1 MSRVGMGYEHL
12 SNDELIEIIK
22 KQNEELK
29 RKKYGLVWESE
40 RENEKVVLDCAH
52 YLPILKCVEDKTITS
67 DTSEDNI
74 LIEGDNYHA
83 LSVLSYTHKEKI
95 DVIYID
101 PPYNT
106 GNKDFIY
113 NDRYVDKED
122 KYRHSKWLNFMEKRL
137 NLAKDLL
144 KSTGAIFI
152 SIDDNEMA
160 QLKLLCDGIFNPE
173 NYIGTLVWEKKKK
186 GSFLSGSITNIKEYV
201 LVYSKDTTKFSGLIG
216 QITSKVETYPC
227 VNPGNSV
234 GLRVF
239 PKGIISKYKQKN
251 FIKKAGEIISAKNM
265 TLKLYSDLIIKDGVL
280 SEDVTIESEWRYSQ
294 DSINTYANLGELYIT
309 NKLYF
314 RRIVSDER
322 FKRLKDILPR
332 IEYEEIFELQNKLI
346 NELLEEGL
354 ESAIVPQLVSNI
366 DKMLKQNNFDFDEND
381 LFADGWASNEDG
393 DDELRDFFGKKIF
406 EYPKPSKLIS
416 KLIASIRNKNALI
429 LDFMAGSGT
438 TAQAVLQLN
447 HKDEGNRKFILCT
460 NNENNICTDITF
472 QRISS
477 VINGYQKRGN
487 GETVDGLGGNLRY
500 FKTALLKK
508 SKSIKSL
515 KNQLT
520 RECIEML
527 CVKENIYNL
536 VRETKEYKIFLSND
550 ESKSLCVYF
559 DTTNKGIRD
568 FVDELKMIQ
577 TPKSVYV
584 FSNSLQVD
592 PMLFIGVKNFTL
604 EAIPQKILDV
614 YKRLVKLNIPLNP
627 EMLYLDFD
635 KARKRVFEEKDKD
648 DGARLL
654 RVILE
659 KIVEK
664 IASSYG
670 INITEFTELSRLNDH
685 LKQRDVF
692 TKVLW
697 EENKTYIAIGN
708 HAAHGDHDEYDQKQV
723 ENFYRH
729 IQNLIDTFIG

>member
-1 MSRVGMGYEHL
+1 MGYEHL

-22 KQNEELK
+22 KQNDELK

-40 RENEKVVLDCAH
+40 RENEKVVLDCAYH
-52 YLPILKCVEDKTITS
+52 LPILKCVDDKTITT

-106 GNKDFIY
+106 GENDFKY
-113 NDRYVDKED
+113 NDKYVEEED
-122 KYRHSKWLNFMEKRL
+122 KYKHSKWLNFMEKRL
-137 NLAKDLL
+137 NVAKDLL
-144 KSTGAIFI
+144 A
-152 SIDDNEMA
+152 
-160 QLKLLCDGIFNPE
+160 
-173 NYIGTLVWEKKKK
+173 KK
-186 GSFLSGSITNIKEYV
+186 GVIIVHIDEHEASGLHLLISRIFGEENNLGTIIWNKKNPKGDSKGVSAMHETILCFAKNKSEFLAVENVLKRKKANAEKILKKASQLFKKLGKTAIPDEIKEV
-201 LVYSKDTTKFSGLIG
+201 IKPFDFSKEILNDFN
-216 QITSKVETYPC
+216 VTY
-227 VNPGNSV
+227 
-234 GLRVF
+234 
-239 PKGIISKYKQKN
+239 
-251 FIKKAGEIISAKNM
+251 
-265 TLKLYSDLIIKDGVL
+265 DL
-280 SEDVTIESEWRYSQ
+280 E
-294 DSINTYANLGELYIT
+294 
-309 NKLYF
+309 
-314 RRIVSDER
+314 
-322 FKRLKDILPR
+322 
-332 IEYEEIFELQNKLI
+332 LI
-346 NELLEEGL
+346 NKEFQNWLSRQDFSNGEKAYKFIDQKGKVYRGVSMAWPNKKQAPDEYFIPLIHPVTQL
-354 ESAIVPQLVSNI
+354 PCPVPQRGWRNPPATMQKFLE
-366 DKMLKQNNFDFDEND
+366 QNLI
-381 LFADGWASNEDG
+381 LFG
-393 DDELRDFFGKKIF
+393 DDETKQPERKYQLEDNMDENTSSVYENGLSDDDFFTDIDIAF
-406 EYPKPSKLIS
+406 PYPKPVSASKYLLS
-416 KLIASIRNKNALI
+416 SIYPQANLI
-429 LDFMAGSGT
+429 LDFFAGSGT
-438 TAQAVLQLN
+438 TGHAVLDLN
-447 HKDEGNRKFILCT
+447 AQDGRNRRFILCT
-460 NNENNICTDITF
+460 NNENGICENVTHP
-472 QRISS
+472 RLKK
-477 VINGYQKRGN
+477 VIRGYSKSGN
-487 GETVDGLGGNLRY
+487 GEMVDGLGGNLRY

-508 SKSIKSL
+508 SKSIKAL

-536 VRETKEYKIFLSND
+536 TKKTKEYKIFLSND

-559 DTTNKGIRD
+559 DTTNKGFSL

-659 KIVEK
+659 KTIEK
-664 IASSYG
+664 IASSQG

-685 LKQRDVF
+685 LKQREIF

-708 HAAHGDHDEYDQKQV
+708 HAAHGDHDEYDYKQV